1 MIMMKNLKQELIRQ
15 KYWQIWN
22 RTQSDPEYARM
33 FAQMAHLEAQFEEV
47 MEQLPHEK
55 QDIIR
60 DFVMHCEDMSRR
72 MLECACEEI
81 LFPDIV
87 PYEFP

>member
-1 MIMMKNLKQELIRQ
+1 MQNIKQERIRQ

-22 RTQSDPEYARM
+22 RTQSDPEYARLFQEM
-33 FAQMAHLEAQFEEV
+33 VGLEQQFESV
-47 MEQLPHEK
+47 MEQLPYEM

-72 MLECACEEI
+72 MLECACEEL
-81 LFPDIV
+81 LFPETT
-87 PYEFP
+87 P